1 MQRRKKWDCFMFCLL
16 NISDLGL
23 WQNDTRKNPAEMS
36 LVWINLH
43 HLEAGG
49 SILIEEAAMIQW
61 PLTPRVTGNKYSR
74 IASFASGWRGINTPE
89 LRVLRALITYLHH
102 SLPPSMALVILMVY
116 IVIWFISDDALTPL
130 PVSLCPSGEA
140 GLIVVSCRDSNE
152 LP

>member
-1 MQRRKKWDCFMFCLL
+1 MFCLL

-74 IASFASGWRGINTPE
+74 IASVASSD
-89 LRVLRALITYLHH
+89 YL
-102 SLPPSMALVILMVY
+102 
-116 IVIWFISDDALTPL
+116 FTPL
-130 PVSLCPSGEA
+130 SPSLYDSRYFDGLYQIITMQCPDTITRVS
-140 GLIVVSCRDSNE
+140 VSIRRGWPHCGVMSRQ
-152 LP
+152 